1 MAALEQGHSPNDI
14 IDGTAPCPIPNP
26 GGIPNPYS
34 PSNFEGE
41 EGGPMTLTDATAHS
55 VNCAYARLQEA
66 IGAKSVIDV
75 ANRMGITH
83 KLSPFKSLTLGTE
96 AVSPLEMV
104 TSYATL
110 AADGERH
117 DPYFIQSV
125 DDRSGKEV
133 FTAKPK
139 ARRAVAAQ
147 NARVETQVL
156 QQVVQRGTGVR
167 AGIPGR
173 QVAGKTGTAEDYHDA
188 WFVGYT
194 PQLATAVWMGSPT
207 AEVPMRGVGGI
218 NVQGGSF
225 PAGIWGAYMKAALA
239 GQPAIPFPQPDY
251 SLIPGAQQ
259 IGSPPSPT
267 SSVPPTSTP
276 TSTSTS
282 LPVPTVPVP
291 GVTRPP
297 RPTVPP
303 TEPRT
308 VPTRQPRCYTNPR
321 TSSTVCR

>member
-1 MAALEQGHSPNDI
+1 
-14 IDGTAPCPIPNP
+14 
-26 GGIPNPYS
+26 
-34 PSNFEGE
+34 
-41 EGGPMTLTDATAHS
+41 
-55 VNCAYARLQEA
+55 
-66 IGAKSVIDV
+66 
-75 ANRMGITH
+75 
-83 KLSPFKSLTLGTE
+83 
-96 AVSPLEMV
+96 MV

-125 DDRSGKEV
+125 DDRNGKQI
-133 FTAKPK
+133 FSAKPK

-147 NARVETQVL
+147 NARVETSVL
-156 QQVVQRGTGVR
+156 QEVVKRGTGVK

-207 AEVPMRGVGGI
+207 AEVSMRGVGGI

-225 PAGIWGAYMKAALA
+225 PAQIWGAYMKDALA

-251 SLIPGAQQ
+251 SLIPGASQ

-267 SSVPPTSTP
+267 SSVPTASTTP
-276 TSTSTS
+276 GSST
-282 LPVPTVPVP
+282 TVPGPSISISIPVI
-291 GVTRPP
+291 TRPP

-308 VPTRQPRCYTNPR
+308 VPTREPRCYTNPR